1 MGFKRSSSTPTRP
14 ATPMID
20 EPISKYQQPLIPGP
34 LSSPII
40 LPFKIG
46 STIVNSKDGLEYQL
60 IRPLGNGSYAVV
72 YMVREKSTN
81 KFYALKCLSKAE
93 LNDDHLE
100 VQRNEVILHEKL
112 SHPNIVEL
120 DHYFETSE
128 WLFLVLEYC
137 EGQDLY
143 YWLTQNNDAID
154 TRTGKRLSEH
164 ERINLVEHV
173 FMQILEAVGYCHSKG
188 IAHRDLKPENFI
200 VMVNKDNKKNKN
212 KSGHSDNNGYGFEIQ
227 IKLTDFGLATDE
239 VESIDFD
246 CGSKPYMSYECRNP
260 IDETYNTRFADI
272 WSLGIIF
279 LNLVYHRSPWS
290 DPNPDQC
297 KSFASFRADK
307 VGFLMRKFPRIPKKV
322 AYFLANYVFNSPE
335 KGRIEIDQWKLWCE
349 DLNEKMN
356 TAIDSNKDESYKP
369 SSLNSSNKEDNNDS
383 YDGDDDHVTRHDS
396 WSDILGAFAKE
407 LSIKDDDN
415 DNKVEINNNDD
426 RKSITSPSSP
436 FKEID
441 NDNDYTPI
449 EQQPI
454 IITNGNAKPP
464 SLTIVVNDSENLDY
478 DDSIAANNSDADSG
492 FGTDEDTNSNIIK
505 RLQTINNNHTQ
516 QEENLSTTTNIDNTT
531 SNNRNSNSKVLLS
544 VTPPKIIYCK
554 PKPWDEPLRTPRV
567 DCNDYHQRD
576 DTSPSSPTTT
586 TFNDHWS
593 SSNQRRERVEKRRKE
608 KQEQQLSVWGANR
621 RRGSLT
627 NHNNFSNESTSPS
640 PWDSFNNRY
649 NQVEHPTTPTKRP
662 YNHYNNY
669 NSNKFHNNHYFGQD
683 YNDNNYNDSLSINKS
698 KNVISKRSVPSL
710 HHSPRKTKSSQS
722 IKNSHRTSFPATTT
736 AYYHP
741 YQSNETTTTT
751 TKSSPTDPVVLS
763 TPKDII
769 SNNNKNDAK
778 NSSSKVTFS
787 ITTAS
792 KAESTITPSRDNN
805 NNNKRTGTRSPPP
818 SKYFEKTPKKKVTK
832 STKTNLSKMLTG
844 VVMFNR
850 GVKVGGQS
858 SNEF

>member
-34 LSSPII
+34 LTSPII

-100 VQRNEVILHEKL
+100 VQRNEVLLHEKL
-112 SHPNIVEL
+112 SHPNIVKLE
-120 DHYFETSE
+120 HYFETSE

-260 IDETYNTRFADI
+260 IDETYNTRLADI

-297 KSFASFRADK
+297 KSFATFRTDK

-356 TAIDSNKDESYKP
+356 TAIDSTKDESYKP
-369 SSLNSSNKEDNNDS
+369 SSLNSSSRSSNKEDNNKYNIDYDDN
-383 YDGDDDHVTRHDS
+383 YDGDDDHVARHDS
-396 WSDILGAFAKE
+396 WSDILGAF
-407 LSIKDDDN
+407 
-415 DNKVEINNNDD
+415 EIN
-426 RKSITSPSSP
+426 
-436 FKEID
+436 
-441 NDNDYTPI
+441 NDNDYSPT

-454 IITNGNAKPP
+454 IITNANAKPP
-464 SLTIVVNDSENLDY
+464 SLTIVVNDNENLDY

-492 FGTDEDTNSNIIK
+492 FGTDEDTNN
-505 RLQTINNNHTQ
+505 
-516 QEENLSTTTNIDNTT
+516 
-531 SNNRNSNSKVLLS
+531 
-544 VTPPKIIYCK
+544 
-554 PKPWDEPLRTPRV
+554 
-567 DCNDYHQRD
+567 CNDYHQRD
-576 DTSPSSPTTT
+576 DASPSSPTTT

-627 NHNNFSNESTSPS
+627 NNNNFSNESTSPS

-649 NQVEHPTTPTKRP
+649 NQ
-662 YNHYNNY
+662 
-669 NSNKFHNNHYFGQD
+669 
-683 YNDNNYNDSLSINKS
+683 S
-698 KNVISKRSVPSL
+698 KNVISKRSAPSL

-722 IKNSHRTSFPATTT
+722 IKNSHRTSFPTTTT

-751 TKSSPTDPVVLS
+751 TKSSSTDPVVLS

-769 SNNNKNDAK
+769 SNNNKNDVK
-778 NSSSKVTFS
+778 NSSFASSRVTFS

-792 KAESTITPSRDNN
+792 KAESTITSSRDNN
-805 NNNKRTGTRSPPP
+805 DNNKRTGTRSPPP
-818 SKYFEKTPKKKVTK
+818 SKYFEKTPKKKVAK

-858 SNEF
+858 NNEF